1 VEALTLQAEHLKL
14 KYSNNMS
21 NCNDTKPVEV
31 SNIIKADVNFTVL
44 QGDTF
49 DAVVTF
55 KDSEGKPLNFT
66 GATLVMYIKDDSDI
80 TVATLSAGSEF
91 IVFSNIVTFNYITS
105 TLLVPDTYFYDL
117 QCTFANGLR
126 KTLIGG
132 KYKVQKQI
140 TTA

>member
-1 VEALTLQAEHLKL
+1 
-14 KYSNNMS
+14 MS
-21 NCNDTKPVEV
+21 NCNDTTTTKPTEV
-31 SNIIKADVNFTVL
+31 SNVIKADVNFTVL

-55 KDSEGKPLNFT
+55 RDSEGKPLNFA
-66 GATLVMYIKDDSDI
+66 GATLIMHIRDEADNLE
-80 TVATLSAGSEF
+80 ATLQAGSEF
-91 IVFSNIVTFNYITS
+91 NVSSNIVTFNYVTNL
-105 TLLVPDTYFYDL
+105 TPDTYFYDL

>member
-1 VEALTLQAEHLKL
+1 
-14 KYSNNMS
+14 MS
-21 NCNDTKPVEV
+21 NCNDTTTTKPTEV
-31 SNIIKADVNFTVL
+31 SNVIKADVNFTVL

-66 GATLVMYIKDDSDI
+66 GATLLMEIRADGNVG
-80 TVATLSAGSEF
+80 VANATLESGTGF
-91 IVFSNIVTFNYITS
+91 TVTSNIVTFNYIT
-105 TLLVPDTYFYDL
+105 TLAPDTYFYDL
-117 QCTFANGLR
+117 QCTFASGLR

-132 KYKVQKQI
+132 KYKVLKQI

>member
-1 VEALTLQAEHLKL
+1 MA
-14 KYSNNMS
+14 
-21 NCNDTKPVEV
+21 NCNDTTTGKPTEV

-66 GATLVMYIKDDSDI
+66 GATLIMEIRDEEDALMD
-80 TVATLSAGSEF
+80 TLQAGSEF
-91 IVFSNIVTFNYITS
+91 LVSSNIVTFNF
-105 TLLVPDTYFYDL
+105 VPNFPPDTYFYDL

-132 KYKVQKQI
+132 KFKVLKQI

>member
-1 VEALTLQAEHLKL
+1 
-14 KYSNNMS
+14 MS
-21 NCNDTKPVEV
+21 NCNDTTTGKPTEV

-66 GATLVMYIKDDSDI
+66 GATLIMEIRDEEDALMD
-80 TVATLSAGSEF
+80 TLQAGSEF
-91 IVFSNIVTFNYITS
+91 LVSSNIVTFNF
-105 TLLVPDTYFYDL
+105 VPNFPPDTYFYDL

-132 KYKVQKQI
+132 KFKVLKQI

>member
-1 VEALTLQAEHLKL
+1 
-14 KYSNNMS
+14 MS
-21 NCNDTKPVEV
+21 NCNDTTSSKPTEV

-66 GATLVMYIKDDSDI
+66 GATLIMEIRDEEDALMD
-80 TVATLSAGSEF
+80 TLQEGSEF
-91 IVFSNIVTFNYITS
+91 LVSSNIVTFNF
-105 TLLVPDTYFYDL
+105 VPNFPPDTYFYDL

-132 KYKVQKQI
+132 KFKVLKQI

>member
-1 VEALTLQAEHLKL
+1 
-14 KYSNNMS
+14 MS
-21 NCNDTKPVEV
+21 NCNDTTTSTKPTEV
-31 SNIIKADVNFTVL
+31 SNVIKADVNFTVL

-66 GATLVMYIKDDSDI
+66 GATLIMEIRDEEDALMD
-80 TVATLSAGSEF
+80 TLQAGSEF
-91 IVFSNIVTFNYITS
+91 LVSSNIVTFNF
-105 TLLVPDTYFYDL
+105 VPNFPPDTYFYDL

-132 KYKVQKQI
+132 KFKVLKQI